1 MNYKTLTMFILA
13 FYAAEAHAVISG
25 TPHDL
30 MTRNIPAYEGVC
42 EPCHIPHSSPRPFPG
57 GFTQIMSSPE
67 INQGDLWDSNL
78 AQSIPCDDEKHKEA
92 YYCSQ
97 IISGDD
103 STERLD
109 GYSSQRGVMTKLCL
123 SCHDGLYF
131 SAYRGSTESAA
142 TDHGISIRDIAY
154 SSESAAANGNLY
166 DPETHTT
173 SLGGTISFD
182 LYLWNDSKMTCTSC
196 HDVHYSSGTSL
207 RIDNTA
213 QQLCLTCHIAMP

>member
-1 MNYKTLTMFILA
+1 MNYKTLTMLILA
-13 FYAAEAHAVISG
+13 FYAVEAHAVISG
-25 TPHDL
+25 TSHDL
-30 MTRNIPAYEGVC
+30 TTRNIPAYEGIC
-42 EPCHIPHSSPRPFPG
+42 DPCHSLWMIN
-57 GFTQIMSSPE
+57 SPE
-67 INQGDLWDSNL
+67 INQGDLWDSSL
-78 AQSIPCDDEKHKEA
+78 ALPNPCADDKYKEA

-97 IISGDD
+97 FVSGDD
-103 STERLD
+103 STEPLD
-109 GYSSQRGVMTKLCL
+109 GYSSQRGGMTKLCL

-131 SAYRGSTESAA
+131 SDYLGSTESVA

-182 LYLWNDSKMTCTSC
+182 LYLWNDSKMTCTTC
-196 HDVHYSSGTSL
+196 HDVHYSSGASL